1 MTHPHRRLNWKRT
14 SCLCQCHYVKAAD
27 CNERTCN

>member
-1 MTHPHRRLNWKRT
+1 MEHRRMHWKRT

-27 CNERTCN
+27 CNERMCG